1 LWNADLIKYKNQVN
15 EVLAEA
21 RGEMI
26 LEDFLRKIKDHWGE
40 RKLEFSNYK
49 STQGQNTVVKCKL
62 IKGWDD
68 LLVENEEHTNN
79 ISSMKMSP
87 YFKVFEDEIV
97 PWTAKIENMRLIFDS
112 WIDVQR
118 NYVYLEGIFF
128 GSADIKNTLPTEFN
142 RFRGVDNE
150 FVNLMKKVA
159 AKPLVLEVLSIPNLE
174 QNLTRFSDMLQKIQK
189 GLADYLEKQRQSFAR
204 FYFVGDEDL
213 LEIIGNSKSVAT
225 V

>member
-1 LWNADLIKYKNQVN
+1 
-15 EVLAEA
+15 
-21 RGEMI
+21 
-26 LEDFLRKIKDHWGE
+26 LEDFLRKIKDHWSE

-68 LLVENEEHTNN
+68 LMTENEEHSNN

-159 AKPLVLEVLSIPNLE
+159 AKPLVLEILSIPNLE
-174 QNLTRFSDMLQKIQK
+174 QNLTRFSDMLQKI
-189 GLADYLEKQRQSFAR
+189 
-204 FYFVGDEDL
+204 
-213 LEIIGNSKSVAT
+213 
-225 V
+225 

>member
-1 LWNADLIKYKNQVN
+1 
-15 EVLAEA
+15 
-21 RGEMI
+21 
-26 LEDFLRKIKDHWGE
+26 
-40 RKLEFSNYK
+40 
-49 STQGQNTVVKCKL
+49 
-62 IKGWDD
+62 
-68 LLVENEEHTNN
+68 
-79 ISSMKMSP
+79 
-87 YFKVFEDEIV
+87 
-97 PWTAKIENMRLIFDS
+97 MRLIFDS